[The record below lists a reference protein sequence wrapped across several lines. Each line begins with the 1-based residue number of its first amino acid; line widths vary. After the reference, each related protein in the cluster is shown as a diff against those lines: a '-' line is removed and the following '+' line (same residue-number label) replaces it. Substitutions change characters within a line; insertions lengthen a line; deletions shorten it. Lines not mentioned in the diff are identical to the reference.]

1 MNSSENLISNLT
13 MEQIDDLKALE
24 HKFSSITGQETILI
38 AYKTQSNE
46 SH

>member
-1 MNSSENLISNLT
+1 MNPSGTLISNLT
-13 MEQIDDLKALE
+13 KEQIDDLKALE

-38 AYKTQSNE
+38 AYKTPNNE